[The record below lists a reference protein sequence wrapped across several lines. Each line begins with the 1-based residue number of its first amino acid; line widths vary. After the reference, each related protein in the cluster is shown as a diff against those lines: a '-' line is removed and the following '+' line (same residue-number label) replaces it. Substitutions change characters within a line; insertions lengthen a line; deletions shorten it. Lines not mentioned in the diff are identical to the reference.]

1 MFFIDPLYIILM
13 LPAFAFV
20 MLAQFMVKRAYKKWS
35 QVGNRRA
42 ISGAQATQ
50 LMMQMNGMTDISI
63 ESTPGE
69 LSDHYDPRRNLLR
82 LSPSVGGGR
91 SVASLAI
98 AAHELGHAEQD
109 HQGYALLRLRSAI
122 VPAVSIGS
130 NFGYFLIIGGLMLAY
145 FVNTSFGANL
155 AWAGVALFSLS
166 AVFALITLPVEFD
179 ASRRAIRMLDNAGLL
194 LDDSERNGARAVL
207 NAAALTYVAA
217 LGAALANVLYYV
229 LLVSGISRRD

>member
-1 MFFIDPLYIILM
+1 MFFFDPLYLILM

-20 MLAQFMVKRAYKKWS
+20 MLAQFMVKRAYNKWS

-42 ISGAQATQ
+42 MSGAQATQ
-50 LMMQMNGMTDISI
+50 LLMQMNGLTDIRI
-63 ESTPGE
+63 ESTPGD
-69 LSDHYDPRRNLLR
+69 LSDHYDPRHNILR
-82 LSPSVGGGR
+82 LSPAVGGGR

-109 HQGYALLRLRSAI
+109 HRGYALLKARSAI

-130 NFGYFLIIGGLMLAY
+130 NLGYFLIMGGLLLAY
-145 FVNTSFGANL
+145 FVDTDFGANL
-155 AWAGVALFSLS
+155 AWMGVALFSLS

-194 LDDSERNGARAVL
+194 IDERERNGARAVL

-217 LGAALANVLYYV
+217 LGAALANLLYYV
-229 LLVSGISRRD
+229 LLVAGISRRD